1 MNEPLAV
8 FRIIELVQVLACVI
22 LATLFIARG
31 FQIVRR
37 RDFRRYGRA
46 IAWIV
51 LGVLASFIALATI
64 YLVGFGFA
72 RFLVK

>member
-1 MNEPLAV
+1 MDPLAV
-8 FRIIELVQVLACVI
+8 FRIDELCQVIACVI
-22 LATLFIARG
+22 LATLLLARG
-31 FQIVRR
+31 FQIVHR

-46 IAWIV
+46 IAYIII
-51 LGVLASFIALATI
+51 GVLAAGIALATI